1 MIDSLYI
8 AWRYV
13 SYNRVR
19 SLTLVACVTLIAV
32 LPLSLELLLDESERQ
47 LLTLV
52 FAPTAIAADKLKIY
66 TVNYPLAYFAE
77 RIAGDQ
83 AEVVFPA
90 PRDIDPAFW
99 MPDTD
104 TVTAYQGADLI
115 LLNGA
120 NYAKWIARVSL
131 PRLRI
136 VDTSR
141 PFADRFVQQQATS
154 HSHGPGGD
162 HSHSGTAFTTWL
174 DLRQAVQ
181 QAEVITAALMR
192 KRPAAKQLFETNL
205 EGLKS
210 DLLALDERL
219 ARITMSDANG
229 PILASHPVYQYLA
242 RRYGLN
248 LRSVM
253 WEPDEVPDES
263 QWAEFV
269 KILEE
274 HPAKLMLWEAEPIPK
289 TAERLRSLGVES
301 FVFDLCGNRPG
312 EGDFLSVMLKNAAS
326 LEDVYR

>member
-1 MIDSLYI
+1 MMKFTKLLRGLRHT
-8 AWRYV
+8 A
-13 SYNRVR
+13 
-19 SLTLVACVTLIAV
+19 
-32 LPLSLELLLDESERQ
+32 LLLTI
-47 LLTLV
+47 LFTP
-52 FAPTAIAADKLKIY
+52 AAIAADKLKVY

-90 PRDIDPAFW
+90 PTDVDPALW
-99 MPDTD
+99 MPDTGI
-104 TVTAYQGADLI
+104 VTAYQGADLI

-131 PRLRI
+131 PRLRMM
-136 VDTSR
+136 DTSA
-141 PFADRFVQQQATS
+141 PFADRFLQQQTTS

-181 QAEVITAALMR
+181 QAEAITAAFTR
-192 KRPAAKQLFETNL
+192 KRPAAKQQFGSNL
-205 EGLKS
+205 ESLKS

-219 ARITMSDANG
+219 ARVTTSAADS

-253 WEPDEVPDES
+253 WEPDEVPDAS

-269 KILEE
+269 KLLEE
-274 HPAKLMLWEAEPIPK
+274 HPAKWMLWEAEP
-289 TAERLRSLGVES
+289 ASESVERLRSVGVES
-301 FVFDLCGNRPG
+301 IVFDPSGNRP
-312 EGDFLSVMLKNAAS
+312 EAGDFLSVMTRNAAS
-326 LEDVYR
+326 LEEMSR

>member
-1 MIDSLYI
+1 MKNLLPSL
-8 AWRYV
+8 R
-13 SYNRVR
+13 
-19 SLTLVACVTLIAV
+19 LTA
-32 LPLSLELLLDESERQ
+32 LLLTIMFSP
-47 LLTLV
+47 
-52 FAPTAIAADKLKIY
+52 AAGAADKLKVY

-77 RIAGDQ
+77 RIVGDQ

-90 PRDIDPAFW
+90 PPDVDPALW
-99 MPDTD
+99 MPGTG

-115 LLNGA
+115 LINGA

-131 PRLRI
+131 PRLRM

-141 PFADRFVQQQATS
+141 PFADHYIQIGQATS

-181 QAEVITAALMR
+181 QAEAITAALTR
-192 KRPAAKQLFETNL
+192 KRPAAKQQFESNL
-205 EGLKS
+205 ESLKS

-219 ARITMSDANG
+219 AQVTTKAADR

-248 LRSVM
+248 LESVM
-253 WEPDEVPDES
+253 WEPDEVPSETR
-263 QWAEFV
+263 WAELAQLL
-269 KILEE
+269 KEY
-274 HPAKLMLWEAEPIPK
+274 PAKWMLWEAEP
-289 TAERLRSLGVES
+289 ASESVERLRSLGVES
-301 FVFDLCGNRPG
+301 IVFDPSGNRP
-312 EGDFLSVMLKNAAS
+312 EAGDFLSVMLKNVTS

>member
-1 MIDSLYI
+1 MMKFTKLLRGLRHT
-8 AWRYV
+8 A
-13 SYNRVR
+13 
-19 SLTLVACVTLIAV
+19 
-32 LPLSLELLLDESERQ
+32 LLLTI
-47 LLTLV
+47 LFTP
-52 FAPTAIAADKLKIY
+52 AAIAADKLKVY

-90 PRDIDPAFW
+90 PTDVDPALW
-99 MPDTD
+99 MPDTGI
-104 TVTAYQGADLI
+104 VTAYQGADLI

-131 PRLRI
+131 PRLRMM
-136 VDTSR
+136 DTSA
-141 PFADRFVQQQATS
+141 PFADRFLQQQTTS

-181 QAEVITAALMR
+181 QAEAITAAFTR
-192 KRPAAKQLFETNL
+192 KRPAAKQQFGSNL
-205 EGLKS
+205 ESLKS

-219 ARITMSDANG
+219 AGITTSTADS

-248 LRSVM
+248 LESVM
-253 WEPDEVPDES
+253 WEPDEVPDEN
-263 QWAEFV
+263 QWAELV

-274 HPAKLMLWEAEPIPK
+274 RPAKWMLWEAEPIPK

-301 FVFDLCGNRPG
+301 FVFDPCGNRPG

>member
-1 MIDSLYI
+1 MMKFTKLLRGLRHT
-8 AWRYV
+8 A
-13 SYNRVR
+13 
-19 SLTLVACVTLIAV
+19 
-32 LPLSLELLLDESERQ
+32 LLLTI
-47 LLTLV
+47 LFTP
-52 FAPTAIAADKLKIY
+52 AAIAADKLKVY

-90 PRDIDPAFW
+90 PTDVDPALW
-99 MPDTD
+99 MPDTGI
-104 TVTAYQGADLI
+104 VTAYQGADLI

-131 PRLRI
+131 PRLRMM
-136 VDTSR
+136 DTSA
-141 PFADRFVQQQATS
+141 PFADRFLQQQTTS

-181 QAEVITAALMR
+181 QAEAITAAFTR
-192 KRPAAKQLFETNL
+192 KRPAAKQQFGSNL
-205 EGLKS
+205 ESLKS

-219 ARITMSDANG
+219 AGITTSTADS

-248 LRSVM
+248 LESVM
-253 WEPDEVPDES
+253 WEPDEVPDEN
-263 QWAEFV
+263 QWAELV

-274 HPAKLMLWEAEPIPK
+274 HPAKWMLWEAEPIPK

-301 FVFDLCGNRPG
+301 FVFDPCGNRPG

>member
-1 MIDSLYI
+1 MMQFTKQLPDLRHI
-8 AWRYV
+8 A
-13 SYNRVR
+13 
-19 SLTLVACVTLIAV
+19 
-32 LPLSLELLLDESERQ
+32 LLLAILFSP
-47 LLTLV
+47 
-52 FAPTAIAADKLKIY
+52 AAIAAGKLKVY

-83 AEVVFPA
+83 AKVVFPA
-90 PRDIDPAFW
+90 PADVDPAFW
-99 MPDTD
+99 MPVTG
-104 TVTAYQGADLI
+104 TITAYQGADLI
-115 LLNGA
+115 LINGA
-120 NYAKWIARVSL
+120 NYAKWISRVSL
-131 PRLRI
+131 PRQRM

-141 PFADRFVQQQATS
+141 PFADHYIQVEQATS

-162 HSHSGTAFTTWL
+162 HSHSGMAFTTWL

-181 QAEVITAALMR
+181 QAESITAAFTR
-192 KRPAAKQLFETNL
+192 KRPAAKQQFESNL
-205 EGLKS
+205 ESLKS

-219 ARITMSDANG
+219 ARVTTKAADR

-274 HPAKLMLWEAEPIPK
+274 HSAKWMLWEAEPAPESV
-289 TAERLRSLGVES
+289 ERLRSIGVES
-301 FVFDLCGNRPG
+301 IVFDPSGNRP
-312 EGDFLSVMLKNAAS
+312 EAGDFLSVMLKNAAS

>member
-1 MIDSLYI
+1 MKNLLPSLRHI
-8 AWRYV
+8 A
-13 SYNRVR
+13 
-19 SLTLVACVTLIAV
+19 
-32 LPLSLELLLDESERQ
+32 LLLAILFSP
-47 LLTLV
+47 V
-52 FAPTAIAADKLKIY
+52 AIAADKLKVY

-90 PRDIDPAFW
+90 PPDVDPAFW
-99 MPDTD
+99 MPDTGI
-104 TVTAYQGADLI
+104 VTAYQGADLI
-115 LLNGA
+115 LINGA

-131 PRLRI
+131 PRLRM

-141 PFADRFVQQQATS
+141 PFADRFLQQQTTS

-174 DLRQAVQ
+174 DPGQAVQ
-181 QAEVITAALMR
+181 QAEAITAALTR
-192 KRPAAKQLFETNL
+192 KRPAAKQQFESNL
-205 EGLKS
+205 ESLKS

-219 ARITMSDANG
+219 ARVTTSAADS

-274 HPAKLMLWEAEPIPK
+274 HSAKWMLWEAEPAPESV
-289 TAERLRSLGVES
+289 ERLRSIGVES
-301 FVFDLCGNRPG
+301 IVFDPSGNRP
-312 EGDFLSVMLKNAAS
+312 EAGDFLSVMLKNAAS

>member
-1 MIDSLYI
+1 MKNLLPSLRHI
-8 AWRYV
+8 A
-13 SYNRVR
+13 
-19 SLTLVACVTLIAV
+19 
-32 LPLSLELLLDESERQ
+32 LLLAILFSP
-47 LLTLV
+47 V
-52 FAPTAIAADKLKIY
+52 AIAADKLKVY

-90 PRDIDPAFW
+90 PPDVDPALW

-104 TVTAYQGADLI
+104 TITAYQGADLI

-120 NYAKWIARVSL
+120 GYAKWISRASL
-131 PRLRI
+131 PRLRM

-141 PFADRFVQQQATS
+141 PFADSYIRVAQGTS

-181 QAEVITAALMR
+181 QAEAITAALTR
-192 KRPAAKQLFETNL
+192 KRPAAKQQFESNL
-205 EGLKS
+205 ESLKS

-219 ARITMSDANG
+219 AQITTKAADR

-248 LRSVM
+248 LESVM

-274 HPAKLMLWEAEPIPK
+274 HPAKWMLWEAEPAPESV
-289 TAERLRSLGVES
+289 ERLRSLGVES
-301 FVFDLCGNRPG
+301 IVFDPCGNRPQA
-312 EGDFLSVMLKNAAS
+312 GDFLSVMLKNAAS
-326 LEDVYR
+326 LEDVFR

>member
-1 MIDSLYI
+1 MRNLLQI
-8 AWRYV
+8 
-13 SYNRVR
+13 
-19 SLTLVACVTLIAV
+19 T
-32 LPLSLELLLDESERQ
+32 LLL
-47 LLTLV
+47 LTIL
-52 FAPTAIAADKLKIY
+52 FAPATVAADKLKVY

-90 PRDIDPAFW
+90 PPDIDPAFW
-99 MPDTD
+99 MPDTA
-104 TVTAYQGADLI
+104 TITAYQGADLI
-115 LLNGA
+115 LINGA
-120 NYAKWIARVSL
+120 GYAKWITRVSL
-131 PRLRI
+131 PRLRM

-141 PFADRFVQQQATS
+141 PFADRFVQQQTTS

-181 QAEVITAALMR
+181 QAEAITAAFTR
-192 KRPAAKQLFETNL
+192 KRPAAKQQLESNL
-205 EGLKS
+205 ESLKS

-219 ARITMSDANG
+219 ARTTTKAADR

-248 LRSVM
+248 LESVM
-253 WEPDEVPDES
+253 WEPDEVPNET
-263 QWAEFV
+263 QWAELAQLL
-269 KILEE
+269 KE
-274 HPAKLMLWEAEPIPK
+274 HPAKWMLWEAEPAPESV
-289 TAERLRSLGVES
+289 ERLRSLGVES
-301 FVFDLCGNRPG
+301 IVFDPSGNRPG